1 MKPRSKK
8 QKGKKFEE
16 QVAKIL
22 HEFFYENLELY
33 RNEFNSLDPESRK
46 LLKPSRDLVSGSMKE
61 YQSDIR
67 LNLAYKYFPFII
79 ECKKWE
85 EFNELNIFNTLEKNK
100 NRFLKTFLKIYDG
113 QIFNSAKM
121 KNKKNEKL
129 DLTFPFYPGVIFFTK
144 NRNKTILSF
153 LELINPEFLISE
165 FLKNNFYPNF
175 LILNYEDET
184 TRRYFLILEILDLLN
199 LWLKIKFS
207 GDKK

>member
-1 MKPRSKK
+1 MRPRSKK

-22 HEFFYENLELY
+22 HDFFYENLELY
-33 RNEFNSLDPESRK
+33 RNEFNSLDPESQK

-67 LNLAYKYFPFII
+67 LNLLYKHFPFIV

-113 QIFNSAKM
+113 QIFNSE
-121 KNKKNEKL
+121 NTKKRKLEIL
-129 DLTFPFYPGVIFFTK
+129 DLTLPFYPGVIIFSK

-153 LELINPEFLISE
+153 LELADVNLFFNKISK
-165 FLKNNFYPNF
+165 FNFYPNF
-175 LILNYEDET
+175 LILNYEDKNSA
-184 TRRYFLILEILDLLN
+184 RYFLILEILDFLN
-199 LWLKIKFS
+199 LWLKLKYRS
-207 GDKK
+207 